1 MAWGYPGQNIAMVR
15 GEITIKR
22 YKVVLFTVVFLIQF
36 VYILYVLVGN
46 EGCCAVAKRCQD
58 VAETRFEEIKRKC
71 KETER
76 YAKKGYDSANR
87 WRRSAM
93 QCISR
98 LAEIRS
104 GEGGN

>member
-1 MAWGYPGQNIAMVR
+1 MVR

-104 GEGGN
+104 G